1 MGAVGG
7 AAEGSGSTTRSKPG
21 EVGLLLAV
29 ALGLIGFA
37 AFAAVTG
44 VGQDDA
50 RSPTPAPA
58 SGGDD
63 EDAWGDAGLEEEDE
77 GQEEPVDYDF
87 LAPPLL
93 GDVTSEAEHETLV
106 VTNPASGEETFL
118 PLSALVDAREPG
130 GDASGRRLVHRD
142 GRNVVVSDEL
152 YRSLPERVHLSVD
165 YEARGNVA
173 PVGPDG
179 DAGR

>member
-58 SGGDD
+58 SGGDG

-87 LAPPLL
+87 LPPAPPRRRHVR
-93 GDVTSEAEHETLV
+93 GRARDPRRDNS
-106 VTNPASGEETFL
+106 ASGEETFL

-130 GDASGRRLVHRD
+130 GGASGRRLVHRD
-142 GRNVVVSDEL
+142 GRSVVVSDEL
-152 YRSLPERVHLSVD
+152 YRSLPERVDLSVD
-165 YEARGNVA
+165 YEARGDVA

-179 DAGR
+179 DSGR